1 LVGNPVFMI
10 TSFAIQAHFNAYKNS
25 IENNPKKNGIG
36 IGLDEILMIFWGMFR
51 VDYWGGCGVG

>member
-1 LVGNPVFMI
+1 MI